1 MQLSLY
7 RGAGR
12 FKGFLFVTAIV
23 IILLLLWHTQKIV
36 NGLRQEARQI
46 LLFYTELY
54 ANAASTATGE
64 ALGFIFEEVVKRTD
78 FPIILCDV
86 NFEPT
91 GWKGIDIPPDSAGSP
106 AARAQVREIMQ
117 SMREEIDPIP
127 LTYVNPET
135 QEPLVLSYLI
145 YGDSK
150 LIKQLQFL
158 PYVEIGVA
166 GMFILIGF
174 WGFNS
179 IRRNEQRLIWIGMAK
194 ETAHQLGTPISSLL
208 GWIELLRAKTGERP
222 LGAGAGNGDNT
233 LNEMQRDVERL
244 SKVASRFSQIG
255 SEADLKEQELLPI
268 LEDAVKYFRR
278 RLPQMGK
285 EVRLEIINSQ
295 AAQIRPVAL
304 NRDLFEWV
312 LENLIKNSLDAI
324 EKPKGEIILE
334 LKPHES
340 GENRRRITLDI
351 RDNGRGIEPAIRKNI
366 FKPGF
371 STKKR
376 GWGLG
381 LSLAKRIIEDYHHGK
396 LYLQET
402 RVGEGSTMRIVL

>member
-1 MQLSLY
+1 MPILHY

-12 FKGFLFVTAIV
+12 FKGFLFALAIL
-23 IILLLLWHTQKIV
+23 IILALLWYTQKIV
-36 NGLRQEARQI
+36 NGLRSEARQI
-46 LLFYTELY
+46 LLFYTQFY
-54 ANAASTATGE
+54 ARAASE
-64 ALGFIFEEVVKRTD
+64 ASDSDLSFIFEHIIQRTD
-78 FPIILCDV
+78 FPIILCDE

-91 GWKGIDIPPDSAGSP
+91 TWKGIDIPPDSANSP
-106 AARAQVREIMQ
+106 AARAEVRKIMA

-127 LTYVNPET
+127 LTYTDPQT
-135 QEPLVLSYLI
+135 GQPRILSYLI

-150 LIKQLQFL
+150 LIKQLQML
-158 PYVEIGVA
+158 PYAEIIVA
-166 GMFILIGF
+166 GMFILVGF

-179 IRRNEQRLIWIGMAK
+179 IRRNEQRLIWVGMAK

-208 GWIELLRAKTGERP
+208 GWIELLRSKAQVS
-222 LGAGAGNGDNT
+222 NGDST

-255 SEADLKEQELLPI
+255 SQADLKEQDLMPM
-268 LEDAVKYFRR
+268 LEDVIKYFRR

-285 EVRLEIINSQ
+285 EVHLEITNANPSD
-295 AAQIRPVAL
+295 IRPVAI

-334 LKPHES
+334 LKPA
-340 GENRRRITLDI
+340 GDNRHRIALDI
-351 RDNGRGIEPAIRKNI
+351 RDNGRGIEPAVRKNI

-381 LSLAKRIIEDYHHGK
+381 LSLAKRIVEDYHHGK
-396 LYLQET
+396 LFLKET
-402 RVGEGSTMRIVL
+402 RLGEGSTMRILL

>member
-1 MQLSLY
+1 MTLSLY

-12 FKGFLFVTAIV
+12 FKGFLFMAAII
-23 IILLLLWHTQKIV
+23 IILVLLWHTQKIV
-36 NGLRQEARQI
+36 NGLRKEARQI

-54 ANAASTATGE
+54 ANAASTASGE
-64 ALGFIFEEVVKRTD
+64 ALDFIFEEVVKRTD

-86 NFEPT
+86 DFEPT
-91 GWKGIDIPPDSAGSP
+91 SWKGIDIPPDSASSP
-106 AARAQVREIMQ
+106 AARARVRRILG

-127 LTYVNPET
+127 LTYVDPET
-135 QEPLVLSYLI
+135 QQPIVLSYLI

-150 LIKQLQFL
+150 LIKQLQLL
-158 PYVEIGVA
+158 PYAEIVVA

-208 GWIELLRAKTGERP
+208 GWIELLRAKV
-222 LGAGAGNGDNT
+222 GANNGDLAGQANT

-255 SEADLKEQELLPI
+255 SEADLKEQDLLPI
-268 LEDAVKYFRR
+268 LEEVVKYFRR

-285 EVRLEIINSQ
+285 EVRLEIINGN
-295 AAQIRPVAL
+295 AAEIRPVAL

-334 LKPHES
+334 LKPMADY
-340 GENRRRITLDI
+340 RRRITLDI

-396 LYLQET
+396 LYLKET
-402 RVGEGSTMRIVL
+402 QIGEGSTMRIVL

>member
-1 MQLSLY
+1 MSLLNY
-7 RGAGR
+7 RVAGR
-12 FKGFLFVTAIV
+12 FKSLLFGSAIL
-23 IILLLLWHTQKIV
+23 IILGLLWYSQKIV
-36 NGLRQEARQI
+36 NGLRNEARQI
-46 LLFYTELY
+46 LLFYTKLY
-54 ANAASTATGE
+54 ARAASE
-64 ALGFIFEEVVKRTD
+64 ASDADLSFIFEQIIQGTD
-78 FPIILCDV
+78 FPIILCDEH
-86 NFEPT
+86 FEPT
-91 GWKGIDIPPDSAGSP
+91 TWKGIDIPPDSASSP
-106 AARAQVREIMQ
+106 VTRARVQKLVE

-127 LTYVNPET
+127 LNYVDPQTGET
-135 QEPLVLSYLI
+135 RVLSYLI

-150 LIKQLQFL
+150 LIKQLQLL
-158 PYVEIGVA
+158 PYAEIVVA
-166 GMFILIGF
+166 GMFILVGF

-179 IRRNEQRLIWIGMAK
+179 IRRNEQRLIWVGMAK

-208 GWIELLRAKTGERP
+208 GWIELLRSKTSAP
-222 LGAGAGNGDNT
+222 NGDGT

-244 SKVASRFSQIG
+244 GKVASRFSQIG
-255 SEADLKEQELLPI
+255 SQADLKEQELAPI
-268 LEDAVKYFRR
+268 LDDVIKYFQR

-285 EVRLEIINSQ
+285 GVNLQLINTNPGE
-295 AAQIRPVAL
+295 IRPVAL

-324 EKPKGEIILE
+324 EKPQGEIILE
-334 LKPHES
+334 LKPLTDGKH
-340 GENRRRITLDI
+340 RITLDI

-396 LYLQET
+396 LFLKES
-402 RVGEGSTMRIVL
+402 RLGEGSTMRIVL

>member
-1 MQLSLY
+1 MKISLY

-12 FKGFLFVTAIV
+12 FKGFLFMTAITIV
-23 IILLLLWHTQKIV
+23 LLLLWHTQKIV

-54 ANAASTATGE
+54 ANAASTASGE
-64 ALGFIFEEVVKRTD
+64 ALDFIFEEVVKRTD

-91 GWKGIDIPPDSAGSP
+91 SWKGIDIPPDSASSP
-106 AARAQVREIMQ
+106 IARAQVREILQ

-127 LTYVNPET
+127 LTYVDPET
-135 QEPLVLSYLI
+135 QQSFVLSYLI

-150 LIKQLQFL
+150 LIKQLQLL

-166 GMFILIGF
+166 AMFILIGF

-179 IRRNEQRLIWIGMAK
+179 IRRNEQRLIWVGMAK

-208 GWIELLRAKTGERP
+208 GWIELLRAKI
-222 LGAGAGNGDNT
+222 GAGDGDNT

-255 SEADLKEQELLPI
+255 SQADLKEQDLLPI
-268 LEDAVKYFRR
+268 LEDVVKYFHR

-285 EVRLEIINSQ
+285 EVRLEIINDN
-295 AAQIRPVAL
+295 AAAIRPVAL

-324 EKPKGEIILE
+324 EKPRGEIILE
-334 LKPHES
+334 LKPATDKRHC
-340 GENRRRITLDI
+340 ITLDI

-396 LYLQET
+396 LYIRET
-402 RVGEGSTMRIVL
+402 QVGVGSTMRIIL

>member
-1 MQLSLY
+1 M
-7 RGAGR
+7 A
-12 FKGFLFVTAIV
+12 AII
-23 IILLLLWHTQKIV
+23 IILLLLWYTQRIV
-36 NGLRQEARQI
+36 NGLRREARQI

-54 ANAASTATGE
+54 ANAASTASGE
-64 ALGFIFEEVVKRTD
+64 ALDFIFEEVVKRTD
-78 FPIILCDV
+78 FPIILCDT

-91 GWKGIDIPPDSAGSP
+91 GWKGIDISPDSASSP
-106 AARAQVREIMQ
+106 VARAQVRKIME

-127 LTYVNPET
+127 LTYVDPET

-150 LIKQLQFL
+150 LIKQLQLL

-208 GWIELLRAKTGERP
+208 GWIELLRAKIG
-222 LGAGAGNGDNT
+222 GSNGDNT

-255 SEADLKEQELLPI
+255 SQADLKEQDLLPI
-268 LEDAVKYFRR
+268 LDDVVKYFHR

-285 EVRLEIINSQ
+285 EVRLEIINDN
-295 AAQIRPVAL
+295 AAAIRPVAL

-334 LKPHES
+334 LKPRES

-351 RDNGRGIEPAIRKNI
+351 RDNGRGIEPAIRQDI

>member
-1 MQLSLY
+1 MQQSLY

-12 FKGFLFVTAIV
+12 FKGFLFMTAIV
-23 IILLLLWHTQKIV
+23 IVLLLLWYTQKIV

-54 ANAASTATGE
+54 ANAASTASGE
-64 ALGFIFEEVVKRTD
+64 ALNFIFEEVVKRTD

-91 GWKGIDIPPDSAGSP
+91 SWKGIDIPPDSASSP
-106 AARAQVREIMQ
+106 AARAQVREILQ
-117 SMREEIDPIP
+117 SMRKEIDPIP
-127 LTYVNPET
+127 LTYVDPET
-135 QEPLVLSYLI
+135 KQSFLLSYLI

-150 LIKQLQFL
+150 LIKQLQYL

-179 IRRNEQRLIWIGMAK
+179 IRRNEQRLIWVGMAK

-208 GWIELLRAKTGERP
+208 GWIELLRAKV
-222 LGAGAGNGDNT
+222 GAGNGDNT

-255 SEADLKEQELLPI
+255 SQADLKEQDLLVI
-268 LEDAVKYFRR
+268 LEDVVKYFRR

-285 EVRLEIINSQ
+285 EVRLEIINDN
-295 AAQIRPVAL
+295 AAAIRPAAL

-324 EKPKGEIILE
+324 EKPKGEITLE
-334 LKPHES
+334 LKPAADKRH
-340 GENRRRITLDI
+340 RITLDI

-381 LSLAKRIIEDYHHGK
+381 LSLAKRIVEDYHHGK
-396 LYLQET
+396 LYLKET
-402 RVGEGSTMRIVL
+402 QIGEGSTMRIVL

>member
-1 MQLSLY
+1 MPILHY

-12 FKGFLFVTAIV
+12 FKGFLFISAIL
-23 IILLLLWHTQKIV
+23 IILALLWYTQKIV
-36 NGLRQEARQI
+36 NGLRNEARQI
-46 LLFYTELY
+46 LLFYTKLY
-54 ANAASTATGE
+54 ARAASE
-64 ALGFIFEEVVKRTD
+64 SSDSDLSFIFEHIIQGTD
-78 FPIILCDV
+78 FPIILCDE
-86 NFEPT
+86 NFAPT
-91 GWKGIDIPPDSAGSP
+91 TWKGIDIPPDSANSP
-106 AARAQVREIMQ
+106 TARAQVQKIMA

-127 LTYVNPET
+127 LNYVDPQT
-135 QEPLVLSYLI
+135 GQSRVLNYLI

-150 LIKQLQFL
+150 LIKQLQLL
-158 PYVEIGVA
+158 PYAEIVVA
-166 GMFILIGF
+166 GMFILVGF

-179 IRRNEQRLIWIGMAK
+179 IRRNEQRLIWVGMAK

-208 GWIELLRAKTGERP
+208 GWIELLRSKTS
-222 LGAGAGNGDNT
+222 NGDGT

-244 SKVASRFSQIG
+244 TKVASRFSQIG
-255 SEADLKEQELLPI
+255 SQTDLKEQDLAPI
-268 LEDAVKYFRR
+268 LEDIIKYFRR

-285 EVRLEIINSQ
+285 EVQLEFIN
-295 AAQIRPVAL
+295 ANPADIRPVAV

-334 LKPHES
+334 LKPITGDRH
-340 GENRRRITLDI
+340 RIALDI
-351 RDNGRGIEPAIRKNI
+351 RDNGRGIEPAVRKNI

-396 LYLQET
+396 LFLKET
-402 RVGEGSTMRIVL
+402 RLSEGSTMRIVL